1 MKKPSIPQVPRSD
14 NQQRTL
20 FDSAVKESIEVI
32 TGKRGGSVKPLEP
45 DATLAEVVARFN
57 ELVARLQ

>member
-1 MKKPSIPQVPRSD
+1 MKKPSIPQVPRGDSP
-14 NQQRTL
+14 QRTL
-20 FDSAVKESIEVI
+20 FDSAVKESLEVI

>member
-14 NQQRTL
+14 SAQRTL

>member
-20 FDSAVKESIEVI
+20 FDSAVKESLEVI
-32 TGKRGGSVKPLEP
+32 TGKRGGSVKTLEP
-45 DATLAEVVARFN
+45 DATLADVIARFN
-57 ELVARLQ
+57 ELVSRLQ

>member
-20 FDSAVKESIEVI
+20 FDSAVKESLEVI
-32 TGKRGGSVKPLEP
+32 TGKRGGSVKTLEP
-45 DATLAEVVARFN
+45 DASLADVIARFN
-57 ELVARLQ
+57 ELVGRLQ